1 MAKTIQE
8 LRREK
13 GFRSAREFADALG
26 ISPSSM
32 SRYDKDPEIIPV
44 KVAWAMAD
52 ALDCSI
58 DEIVGRNHITAGASE
73 LQDFYD
79 ALLPET
85 RVLVDEF
92 IEFAGVKDKA
102 ARRQAKAEEDAKY
115 DRLCQFHERAFDR
128 SLYDRAGFGEVV
140 EFASPV
146 AERAAFERFLREQA
160 AEKRRPGIEDHCAGL
175 EEELRGGYGSADSDE
190 VQHFTEEQ
198 IQEWLEEEFRQTDE
212 EFGKKD
218 EEVIAK
224 VMEAYDRLHRS
235 SLRNWA
241 VHSGEA
247 TPEQLV
253 KYATVRVPE

>member
-13 GFRSAREFADALG
+13 GFRSAREFAESLG

-32 SRYDKDPEIIPV
+32 SRYDKDPETIPV

-58 DEIVGRNHITAGASE
+58 DEIVGRTRVTAGASE

-79 ALLPET
+79 GLLPET
-85 RVLVDEF
+85 RSLVDEF
-92 IEFAGVKDKA
+92 IEFAGVKDRT
-102 ARRQAKAEEDAKY
+102 ARQQAKAEEDAKY
-115 DRLCQFHERAFDR
+115 ERLCQFHERAFER
-128 SLYDRAGFGEVV
+128 SIYDRAGFGEVV
-140 EFASPV
+140 EFGSPV
-146 AERAAFERFLREQA
+146 AERAAFEQFLREQA
-160 AEKRRPGIEDHCAGL
+160 AEKRRPGIDLHIEGL
-175 EEELRGGYGSADSDE
+175 EEEMRGGYIDVDGAEKHWS
-190 VQHFTEEQ
+190 
-198 IQEWLEEEFRQTDE
+198 EEELRSMLAEERAQMDE
-212 EFGKKD
+212 EYGKKD

-224 VMEAYDRLHRS
+224 VMEAYDRLHRR

-247 TPEQLV
+247 TPEQFV
-253 KYATVRVPE
+253 KYATVQLPE